1 MSHPEIDNQTP
12 FAFEPLFLADEEARP
27 LLVLVIKAT
36 FTIHDKGPLT
46 IAEEQVPVNLTG
58 ELWGEPDKS
67 SYKYEPESAFI
78 KPATDVALIG
88 SAYAP
93 AVGATDVNVVIRVGP
108 IEKVV
113 RIIGDRYWIKALGVI
128 SMTKAMEFERI
139 PLIYERVFGGWNRS
153 NPDPEKHTFEPRNPV
168 GTGFMSSS
176 GSFKDA
182 VRLPNLEDPKFL
194 IKNNFDIPPPAG
206 VGFISPH
213 WQPRASYAGTYD
225 SVWQKQRMPL
235 LPKDFNRRFFNAAS
249 PGLTAPGFLSGNE
262 SVILTNVTKNGR
274 LSFNLPGVCP
284 PDCRVQLRG
293 RNDYKLKTQ
302 LDTVIINT
310 DENLLFLLWRS
321 NITLRTGPQDVVT
334 IEILA

>member
-139 PLIYERVFGGWNRS
+139 PLIYERVFGG
-153 NPDPEKHTFEPRNPV
+153 
-168 GTGFMSSS
+168 
-176 GSFKDA
+176 
-182 VRLPNLEDPKFL
+182 
-194 IKNNFDIPPPAG
+194 
-206 VGFISPH
+206 
-213 WQPRASYAGTYD
+213 
-225 SVWQKQRMPL
+225 
-235 LPKDFNRRFFNAAS
+235 
-249 PGLTAPGFLSGNE
+249 
-262 SVILTNVTKNGR
+262 
-274 LSFNLPGVCP
+274 
-284 PDCRVQLRG
+284 
-293 RNDYKLKTQ
+293 
-302 LDTVIINT
+302 
-310 DENLLFLLWRS
+310 
-321 NITLRTGPQDVVT
+321 
-334 IEILA
+334 